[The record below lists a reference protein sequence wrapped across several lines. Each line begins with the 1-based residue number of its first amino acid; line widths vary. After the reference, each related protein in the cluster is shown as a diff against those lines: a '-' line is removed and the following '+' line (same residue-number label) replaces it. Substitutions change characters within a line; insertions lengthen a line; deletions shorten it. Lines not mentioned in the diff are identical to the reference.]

1 MICPTAERLQA
12 ERLQAAERL
21 QVAVV
26 AVVTEGGLLQ
36 DLLQQD
42 PSLLQGACKKLVAHE
57 RIRSITNDDASRDCP
72 ATET

>member
-1 MICPTAERLQA
+1 MVICPIAERLQA
-12 ERLQAAERL
+12 ERLQAAV
-21 QVAVV
+21 VAVV
-26 AVVTEGGLLQ
+26 AVVTEAHQ

-72 ATET
+72 ATGT

>member
-1 MICPTAERLQA
+1 MVICPIAERLQ
-12 ERLQAAERL
+12 AERL

-26 AVVTEGGLLQ
+26 AVVTEAHQ

-57 RIRSITNDDASRDCP
+57 RIRSITNDDVSRNCP
-72 ATET
+72 ATGT

>member
-1 MICPTAERLQA
+1 MAERLQVAERQVAERLQA
-12 ERLQAAERL
+12 
-21 QVAVV
+21 AVV

-36 DLLQQD
+36 DLLQH

-72 ATET
+72 ATGT

>member
-1 MICPTAERLQA
+1 MAERLEVA
-12 ERLQAAERL
+12 ERQVAERQVAGRLQA
-21 QVAVV
+21 

-36 DLLQQD
+36 HLLQQD

-57 RIRSITNDDASRDCP
+57 RIRSITNDDASIDCP